1 MATHTVEVV
10 DVVVG
15 RRGDDADWIVVD
27 EVHTFLP
34 GEMEALAEK
43 IAALNRRCVCG
54 ITIVDGPFRFCIG
67 CRQVDL
73 GLAKHGGQ

>member
-1 MATHTVEVV
+1 MV

-15 RRGDDADWIVVD
+15 RRCGELMVVD

-34 GEMEALAEK
+34 GEMEALAAK
-43 IAALNRRCVCG
+43 IAELERRCVCG
-54 ITIVDGPFRFCIG
+54 RRIADGPFRFCCS

-73 GLAKHGGQ
+73 GSLRNGG